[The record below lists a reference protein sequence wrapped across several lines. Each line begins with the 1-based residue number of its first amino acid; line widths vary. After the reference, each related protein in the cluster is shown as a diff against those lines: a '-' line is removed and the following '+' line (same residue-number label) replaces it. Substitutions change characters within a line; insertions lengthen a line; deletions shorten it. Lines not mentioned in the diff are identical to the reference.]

1 MKKTGIIFVSCFIFC
16 FLFSARTDS
25 AVVAAGAEVTVK
37 DVEPFAYFCLHNKGP
52 FTQVQEVVRKL
63 IEDARAQNISPA
75 GALIGIYYN
84 SPAEAPPQDL
94 DWEMGF
100 PVTEQAFVQPP
111 LEKKVWTFTQVAT
124 ALHKGTYETTGET
137 IMKILDWMDV
147 NGYVQAG
154 PVLERYLDMDPS
166 AVKPEDLRTEVWI
179 PVKKK

>member
-1 MKKTGIIFVSCFIFC
+1 MKKAGVVLVSCFIFC

-84 SPAEAPPQDL
+84 SPAEAPAQDL

-124 ALHKGTYETTGET
+124 TLHKGTYETTGET
-137 IMKILDWMDV
+137 IMKMLDWMDV